1 MTLQTFITYLL
12 QEEILMKS
20 LGPSCDF
27 ASSLFVGNKP
37 TIKQYIKF

>member
-20 LGPSCDF
+20 LGPSFD
-27 ASSLFVGNKP
+27 SMYTLFIRNKP
-37 TIKQYIKF
+37 TSKQKKK